1 MSENGNGNGA
11 KPDKLAVA
19 RSLAEDHL
27 RVDPSVQSVFL
38 LEPPRKDGPWAPIRL
53 LEVVEGTFEGD
64 VLPVGFPANPKQGRP
79 YPFAVVEISPREY
92 EAIANG
98 RLKIYDD
105 VWTVG
110 EMLVSR

>member
-1 MSENGNGNGA
+1 MEA
-11 KPDKLAVA
+11 A
-19 RSLAEDHL
+19 RSLAEAHL
-27 RVDPSVQSVFL
+27 RVDPYVQSVFL
-38 LEPPRKDGPWAPIRL
+38 LEPPTKDGPWAPIRL

-64 VLPVGFPANPKQGRP
+64 FLPVGFPANPEQGRP
-79 YPFAVVEISPREY
+79 FPFAIVEISPREY
-92 EAIANG
+92 RAIADG